1 MAEKKVIELEIK
13 TESLGSLKSQLRQ
26 AQAEVAE
33 LSAKFGATSQEAI
46 NAAKRAAEL
55 KDAIGDAKALT
66 DAYNPDAK
74 FNALSQSIGGVL
86 NGFQAFEGALGLVGV
101 QSKDVE
107 EALLAVN
114 SAMALSQG
122 VTGVLESVDSF
133 KTLATQVS
141 NLTIVQKISTAAQ
154 WLWNAAMAANPIGA
168 IIVAITALIVAGYK
182 LISWFNESADAADK
196 ANASM
201 DRHTKALEKQEKQLE
216 RSSKNLKDTN
226 KYQYDY
232 AKAAGA
238 SSEQLRK
245 LAIEHQKEEL
255 ALAKKNLELA
265 KSTYL
270 REQDILASYRA
281 NDASEELIKRQT
293 EIVKKA
299 REATTKARES
309 LTQEYDDLKA
319 LRLQQKVE
327 IRQEETDANKEAQAR
342 AKEAADA
349 AKERHKEYLEKQ
361 KEQQKAREESLKKIK
376 DAEKEYQNSLL
387 TQQQRE
393 LNDAT
398 NKYDELIK
406 LAIKNKQDTAILE
419 EAKQK
424 TISDINSKY
433 AKLELEEKAKLEEAK
448 KALEAKQIA
457 DMKSADEAAWNEEK
471 ARMDLRTKYIS
482 DDKTREIQER
492 EDTYQKELVDLQ
504 NAYDNKLLTDEEYQN
519 ATKLATE
526 KNNQDKIEIEKK
538 YLDKS
543 KQINQQR
550 IDLVLK
556 YAQTFGNA
564 MGSLTNLLNV
574 QDNERLKNVKKG
586 SKEEEAIKKKM
597 FERDKKL
604 RIVQTVIDT
613 ASNIVQSV
621 RNGGGIPTGIPFGVA
636 AGVMGAL
643 QIAAIKKTSFDAGG
657 GEQPPASG
665 GSQSSGAGTSNVI
678 TPNFNVVGNAQATN
692 PLAGLGAQP
701 IQAYVVS
708 GEVTT
713 AQSLDRNRVNY
724 ATFG

>member
-1 MAEKKVIELEIK
+1 MAEKRVIELEVK
-13 TESLGSLKSQLRQ
+13 TDSVGSLKSELRK
-26 AQAEVAE
+26 AQAEVAA
-33 LSAKFGATSQEAI
+33 LSEKFGATSKEAI
-46 NAAKRAAEL
+46 NAAKKAAEL

-255 ALAKKNLELA
+255 ALAKKNIELA

-281 NDASEELIKRQT
+281 NDASEELIERQT

-299 REATTKARES
+299 REATTNAREA
-309 LTQEYDDLKA
+309 LVKEYDDLKA

-327 IRQEETDANKEAQAR
+327 IRQEETNANKEAQDR
-342 AKEAADA
+342 AKEAAEKRKEIVKETTKTVVEETRKQGEVTQEQEDFFTQMLIDSESEKDKIRQDA
-349 AKERHKEYLEKQ
+349 KAKQ
-361 KEQQKAREESLKKIK
+361 EE
-376 DAEKEYQNSLL
+376 
-387 TQQQRE
+387 
-393 LNDAT
+393 
-398 NKYDELIK
+398 DELM
-406 LAIKNKQDTAILE
+406 LMQFRGDLYKQD
-419 EAKQK
+419 
-424 TISDINSKY
+424 
-433 AKLELEEKAKLEEAK
+433 
-448 KALEAKQIA
+448 
-457 DMKSADEAAWNEEK
+457 
-471 ARMDLRTKYIS
+471 
-482 DDKTREIQER
+482 
-492 EDTYQKELVDLQ
+492 VDNFDQ
-504 NAYDNKLLTDEEYQN
+504 A
-519 ATKLATE
+519 
-526 KNNQDKIEIEKK
+526 EIEKQEK
-538 YLDKS
+538 RKA
-543 KQINQQR
+543 N
-550 IDLVLK
+550 IDLALK
-556 YAQTFGNA
+556 YAQSFGQA
-564 MGSLTNLLNV
+564 MSSLNGLLNTN
-574 QDNERLKNVKKG
+574 DEERLKKVKKG

-604 RIVQTVIDT
+604 RIVQTIIDT
-613 ASNIVQSV
+613 ASNVVQSV

-665 GSQSSGAGTSNVI
+665 GAGSSGAVAANVI

>member
-1 MAEKKVIELEIK
+1 MAEKRVIELEIK
-13 TESLGSLKSQLRQ
+13 TDSVGSLKSELRK
-26 AQAEVAE
+26 AQAEVAA
-33 LSAKFGATSQEAI
+33 LSEKFGATSKEAI
-46 NAAKRAAEL
+46 NAAKKAAEL

-216 RSSKNLKDTN
+216 RSSKNLKQAN
-226 KYQYDY
+226 QYQYDY

-245 LAIEHQKEEL
+245 LAIKHQEEEL

-281 NDASEELIKRQT
+281 NDASEELIERQT

-299 REATTKARES
+299 REATTNAREA
-309 LTQEYDDLKA
+309 LVKEYDDLKA

-327 IRQEETDANKEAQAR
+327 IRQEETNANKEAQDR
-342 AKEAADA
+342 AKGTNEKRKEIVKETTKTVVEETRKQGEVTQEQEDFFTQMLIDSESEKDKIRQDA
-349 AKERHKEYLEKQ
+349 KAKQ
-361 KEQQKAREESLKKIK
+361 EE
-376 DAEKEYQNSLL
+376 
-387 TQQQRE
+387 
-393 LNDAT
+393 
-398 NKYDELIK
+398 DELM
-406 LAIKNKQDTAILE
+406 LMQFRGDLYKQD
-419 EAKQK
+419 
-424 TISDINSKY
+424 
-433 AKLELEEKAKLEEAK
+433 
-448 KALEAKQIA
+448 
-457 DMKSADEAAWNEEK
+457 
-471 ARMDLRTKYIS
+471 
-482 DDKTREIQER
+482 
-492 EDTYQKELVDLQ
+492 VDNFDQ
-504 NAYDNKLLTDEEYQN
+504 A
-519 ATKLATE
+519 
-526 KNNQDKIEIEKK
+526 EIEKQEK
-538 YLDKS
+538 RKA
-543 KQINQQR
+543 N
-550 IDLVLK
+550 IDLALK
-556 YAQTFGNA
+556 YAQSFGQA
-564 MGSLTNLLNV
+564 MSSLNGLLNAN
-574 QDNERLKNVKKG
+574 DEERLKKVKKG

-604 RIVQTVIDT
+604 RIVQTIIDT
-613 ASNIVQSV
+613 ASNVVQSV

-665 GSQSSGAGTSNVI
+665 GAGSSGAVAANVI